1 MQYIFIFVCLFALLN
16 CKTEINQDIIT
27 IDVKIGLINSNIG
40 TLEPKISLG
49 SNYVDNDDNFD
60 ASDIEEET
68 KFSFTITGNKSH
80 TYPMNCR
87 LWENEEKEI
96 KVFCDLE
103 GEFKETE
110 EFPIKESVNI
120 TYKSTKN
127 VTINFDIDSF
137 VLEKIEGKLPF
148 LYSNT
153 QIINLEGNEP
163 KVNLKFKMSSYNDEK
178 LYVYHDYTF
187 APIENCKKGNKV
199 LNCEISR
206 EKLDIIANKENEF
219 VVCFLNEFLGLEDF
233 DYVNHVKINYPDIEK
248 ETIHFN
254 FTKIEN
260 PDVEIQYFVNFETN
274 IVNFPILKTSFFKLQ
289 YSQDNA
295 TECFFIKHEKS
306 KPLYLSCSVGY
317 TGNFTIEG
325 IQGFEAKNIHHKYD
339 FIADPQDFKGTISS
353 TEPYNSVI
361 LNVYPE
367 TLDFTKKDSIEVY
380 VETQM
385 NTLIENIRL
394 NPDGEDLKC
403 DNIGNHKKCTVP
415 KSHFKEKK
423 TGYYLFHHNNNIGG
437 YTANY
442 ETFGVNVIL
451 PGDNSGNSGEIS
463 KYTFSLF
470 ALLCILI
477 L

>member
-1 MQYIFIFVCLFALLN
+1 M
-16 CKTEINQDIIT
+16 K
-27 IDVKIGLINSNIG
+27 K
-40 TLEPKISLG
+40 K
-49 SNYVDNDDNFD
+49 
-60 ASDIEEET
+60 
-68 KFSFTITGNKSH
+68 K
-80 TYPMNCR
+80 
-87 LWENEEKEI
+87 I

-103 GEFKETE
+103 GEFQETE

-153 QIINLEGNEP
+153 QIINLEVNDT
-163 KVNLKFKMSSYNDEK
+163 KVDLEFKMSSYNDEK
-178 LYVYHDYTF
+178 LYVYHDHDYTY

-254 FTKIEN
+254 FVKIVN

-274 IVNFPILKTSFFKLQ
+274 IVNLPILKTSFFKLQ
-289 YSQDNA
+289 YSQDNSA
-295 TECFFIKHEKS
+295 ECYFIKHEKS

-339 FIADPQDFKGTISS
+339 FIADPQDFNGTISS

-367 TLDFTKKDSIEVY
+367 TLDFTIKDSLEVY

-403 DNIGNHKKCTVP
+403 DNIANYKKCTVW
-415 KSHFKEKK
+415 KITSRYCSYFRGFKA
-423 TGYYLFHHNNNIGG
+423 GLGLIG
-437 YTANY
+437 
-442 ETFGVNVIL
+442 
-451 PGDNSGNSGEIS
+451 SR
-463 KYTFSLF
+463 
-470 ALLCILI
+470 
-477 L
+477 

>member
-1 MQYIFIFVCLFALLN
+1 MQYIFVFVCLFALLN

-27 IDVKIGLINSNIG
+27 IDVKIGLIYRNIG
-40 TLEPKISLG
+40 SLEPKISLG

-87 LWENEEKEI
+87 LWKNEEKEI

-103 GEFKETE
+103 GEFQETE

-163 KVNLKFKMSSYNDEK
+163 KVYLEFKMSSYNDEK
-178 LYVYHDYTF
+178 LYVYHGYTF
-187 APIENCKKGNKV
+187 APIENCIKGNKI

-219 VVCFLNEFLGLEDF
+219 AVCFLNEFLGLEYF
-233 DYVNHVKINYPDIEK
+233 DYVNHIKINYPDIEK

-254 FTKIEN
+254 FVKIVN
-260 PDVEIQYFVNFETN
+260 PDVETNYFVNFETS
-274 IVNFPILKTSFFKLQ
+274 IVNLPILKTSFFTLQ
-289 YSQDNA
+289 LSQDKK
-295 TECFFIKHEKS
+295 TDCLFIKHEKS
-306 KPLYLSCSVGY
+306 KPLYLSCSAGF

-325 IQGFEAKNIHHKYD
+325 IQGFEAKNIHHKYN
-339 FIADPQDFKGTISS
+339 FIADRQDFKGTISS
-353 TEPYNSVI
+353 TEPYNSAI
-361 LNVYPE
+361 LIMYPE
-367 TLDFTKKDSIEVY
+367 TLDFTKKDSLVVY
-380 VETQM
+380 VQPQM
-385 NTLIENIRL
+385 NTFIKNIRL

-403 DNIGNHKKCTVP
+403 DNIGNYKKCTVP
-415 KSHFKEKK
+415 KSHFKDKK
-423 TGYYLFHHNNNIGG
+423 TGYYLFHHDNNIGG
-437 YTANY
+437 YTTNY

-463 KYTFSLF
+463 KYSFGLF
-470 ALLCILI
+470 ALLYVLI